1 MCDEYRLGR
10 EYVERGRSAIAGS
23 CREKMIGDNPLPCGL
38 VMEYCRPRLGSGL
51 ARESADGLACLW
63 NDPPAGARADV
74 APVGSSVL
82 PFRMMT
88 AALPASGPAAGSR
101 SSSAASDG
109 RRRRR

>member
-38 VMEYCRPRLGSGL
+38 VMEYCRPRL

-63 NDPPAGARADV
+63 NDPPAGARADA
-74 APVGSSVL
+74 APVL
-82 PFRMMT
+82 PLVRWIALRQQGDRT
-88 AALPASGPAAGSR
+88 SAALSGGGAIP
-101 SSSAASDG
+101 
-109 RRRRR
+109 